1 MISLLES
8 GHRPLLDIK
17 NSASY
22 TGNDSCLFVLFFF
35 SLTLDYPLKSL
46 NTTGHSPTFAVCS
59 YTS

>member
-46 NTTGHSPTFAVCS
+46 NTTAVCS

>member
-22 TGNDSCLFVLFFF
+22 TGNDSCLFVLFF

-46 NTTGHSPTFAVCS
+46 NRTAVCS

>member
-35 SLTLDYPLKSL
+35 FSLTLDYPLKSL
-46 NTTGHSPTFAVCS
+46 NTTAVCS